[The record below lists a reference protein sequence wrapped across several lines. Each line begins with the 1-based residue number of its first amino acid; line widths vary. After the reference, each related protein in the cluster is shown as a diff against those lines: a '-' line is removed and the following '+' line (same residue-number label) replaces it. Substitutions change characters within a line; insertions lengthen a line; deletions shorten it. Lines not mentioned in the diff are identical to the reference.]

1 MKGKINNVVKM
12 GVGLIGL
19 FCLCPI
25 SGYQAILPVLI
36 SEGAYSNLCAED
48 SRITDSG
55 YLTCSQ
61 QLTRLNFMFLLAT
74 SVLNV
79 TTLPVGILM
88 KYLSPL
94 IVSCIGC
101 FIFTIG
107 SLGFSISSVD
117 GFQFYIVSYCL
128 LAAGIFNIFIF
139 IFIFIIIFI
148 FIFIFIYFCI
158 YFHFISIFIS
168 FHSKYRIFIER
179 NPFPFYRKFPH
190 PNIDF

>member
-1 MKGKINNVVKM
+1 MKDQINKVIKL

-36 SEGAYSNLCAED
+36 SEGAYSNLCDED
-48 SRITDSG
+48 SRITDTG

-61 QLTRLNFMFLLAT
+61 QLTRLNLMFLLAT

-94 IVSCIGC
+94 VVSCIGC
-101 FIFTIG
+101 FIFAFG

-117 GFQFYIVSYCL
+117 GIQFYIVSYCL
-128 LAAGIFNIFIF
+128 LAAGNFKQIFFYL
-139 IFIFIIIFI
+139 
-148 FIFIFIYFCI
+148 YF
-158 YFHFISIFIS
+158 YFES
-168 FHSKYRIFIER
+168 FPLNLTKNRKYQKCKTNF
-179 NPFPFYRKFPH
+179 NFLSF
-190 PNIDF
+190 